1 MTTPNYNA
9 LLQSFWT
16 PPRTTITE
24 HSNSNNHP
32 TEPTDI
38 AEFLGE
44 DLLWQ
49 QTIPAKEPNLKNI
62 PNDLPNKLIK
72 ALQSLGITQLYS
84 HQLQALQAIR
94 QGKSLILT
102 SPTASGKTL
111 STYPAILE
119 GCINQEHRAL
129 AFYGLRALALDQF
142 HKISELLSTIP
153 TQSRPILAM
162 ITGDVKSEKREQI
175 LKSEPHILGVTPELI
190 HFQLKQAWKSAYWA
204 NFYQR
209 LRYVLL
215 DEAHTLSGS

>member
-1 MTTPNYNA
+1 MNTPNYSL

-16 PPRTTITE
+16 PPRTPITE
-24 HSNSNNHP
+24 NSNSNNHP
-32 TEPTDI
+32 NEPTDI
-38 AEFLGE
+38 TEFIGE

-72 ALQSLGITQLYS
+72 ALHSLGITQLYS

-119 GCINQEHRAL
+119 GCINEEH
-129 AFYGLRALALDQF
+129 RALALDQF